1 MGTNCALLLV
11 VHLLYSYEAEFIQ
24 KLVKDKRITDV
35 EALSLALR
43 YIDIINFPH
52 LDSNIPNTPAS
63 DVYNSQFVRYAI
75 ELAVCIQTFAT
86 SPSSEY

>member
-11 VHLLYSYEAEFIQ
+11 VHLLYSYEAELIQ

-43 YIDIINFPH
+43 YIDVI
-52 LDSNIPNTPAS
+52 
-63 DVYNSQFVRYAI
+63 
-75 ELAVCIQTFAT
+75 IQTLLTWFH
-86 SPSSEY
+86 